1 LGIYSRNRI
10 EWQLASEACHTQS
23 IVTIALYDT
32 LGEEASLFIMN
43 HGEIVCLCIGAAE
56 FKPTMTIGK
65 ENERYMLIFLQ
76 LKSASSSRM

>member
-65 ENERYMLIFLQ
+65 ENERYMLIFL
-76 LKSASSSRM
+76 